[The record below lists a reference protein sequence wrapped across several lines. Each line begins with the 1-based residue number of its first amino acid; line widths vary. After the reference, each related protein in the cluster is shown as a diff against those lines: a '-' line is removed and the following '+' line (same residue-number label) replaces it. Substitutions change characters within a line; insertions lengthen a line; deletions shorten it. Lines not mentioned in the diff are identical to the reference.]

1 MKQDR
6 FLIVILGFILFLVVI
21 AVGLFF
27 IRQEPQTYGPEDS
40 PEGVV
45 RNFVLALQADDYSR
59 AYSYLQDATD
69 KPNFSTFQQSLL
81 RNETRFS
88 SIGIQLGEVE
98 IFEDNARVDVNII
111 HNSSDPFDSTW
122 NENATALLLLQDGKW
137 VITSMPY
144 PYWGWD
150 WYIEK

>member
-6 FLIVILGFILFLVVI
+6 FLVVILGLIIFLVVI

-27 IRQEPQTYGPEDS
+27 IRKEPQNYGPEDS
-40 PEGVV
+40 PGGVV
-45 RNFVLALQADDYSR
+45 RNFMLALQAGDYQR
-59 AYSYLQDATD
+59 AYSYLQDGSK
-69 KPNFSTFQQSLL
+69 KPTFSTFQQSLL
-81 RNETRFS
+81 KNETQF
-88 SIGIQLGEVE
+88 IATGVQLGEVE
-98 IFEDNARVDVNII
+98 IFGDNARVDITII
-111 HNSSDPFDSTW
+111 HNSTDPFDRTW
-122 NENATALLLLQDGKW
+122 EESATVLLTLQDGKW

>member
-59 AYSYLQDATD
+59 A
-69 KPNFSTFQQSLL
+69 
-81 RNETRFS
+81 
-88 SIGIQLGEVE
+88 IQLSPGC
-98 IFEDNARVDVNII
+98 D
-111 HNSSDPFDSTW
+111 
-122 NENATALLLLQDGKW
+122 
-137 VITSMPY
+137 
-144 PYWGWD
+144 
-150 WYIEK
+150 

>member
-45 RNFVLALQADDYSR
+45 RNYVLALQADDYLR
-59 AYSYLQDATD
+59 AYGYLQDATD

-88 SIGIQLGEVE
+88 SIGVQLGEVE
-98 IFEDNARVDVNII
+98 IWENNARVDVNII